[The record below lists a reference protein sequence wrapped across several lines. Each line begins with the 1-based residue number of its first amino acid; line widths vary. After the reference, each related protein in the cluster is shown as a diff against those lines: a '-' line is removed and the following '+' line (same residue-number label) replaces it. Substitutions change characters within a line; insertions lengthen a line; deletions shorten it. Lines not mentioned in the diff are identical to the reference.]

1 MRFQTLFAAFTV
13 QLEELQPPVQMR
25 QVKCGKRWGGG
36 GEVSKYINDEYLII
50 YHPNVQISRSFTI
63 D

>member
-25 QVKCGKRWGGG
+25 QVKCGRRGGG
-36 GEVSKYINDEYLII
+36 VEVTKYINDEYLII